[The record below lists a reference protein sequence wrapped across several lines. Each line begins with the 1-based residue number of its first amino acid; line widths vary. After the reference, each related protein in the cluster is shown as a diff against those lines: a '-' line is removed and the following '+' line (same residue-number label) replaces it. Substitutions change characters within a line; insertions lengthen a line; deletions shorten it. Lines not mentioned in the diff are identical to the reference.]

1 MTKTQKIV
9 TTLLSLIL
17 CFFFIVSIVDTK
29 ELKQETGLSQEN
41 IMTHVEKLSENG
53 PRAVSNKEANEKAVE
68 YIVSQLESWGFV
80 NEDTTE
86 APSYLVQDYVTTDCR
101 YQNWTLKTVIV
112 HIPSTSPDKTGN
124 AVMFMG
130 HFDSVPVGQGASDDG
145 VACATMLEAIRYYS
159 EN

>member
-9 TTLLSLIL
+9 TSLLSLIL

-68 YIVSQLESWGFV
+68 YIASQL
-80 NEDTTE
+80 
-86 APSYLVQDYVTTDCR
+86 
-101 YQNWTLKTVIV
+101 
-112 HIPSTSPDKTGN
+112 
-124 AVMFMG
+124 
-130 HFDSVPVGQGASDDG
+130 
-145 VACATMLEAIRYYS
+145 
-159 EN
+159 